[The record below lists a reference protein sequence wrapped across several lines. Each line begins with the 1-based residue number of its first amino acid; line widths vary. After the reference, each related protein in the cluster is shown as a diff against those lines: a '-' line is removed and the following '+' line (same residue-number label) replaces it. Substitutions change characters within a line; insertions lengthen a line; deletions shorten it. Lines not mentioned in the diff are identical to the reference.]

1 MNKLQILLK
10 ITGSIMALAGSWG
23 CGMWLA
29 ARRRQQMRCRGA
41 AMRENGRLS
50 PGEILKYCPLGLE
63 EQEFLEQAS
72 EQAGLSMRGCH
83 RVIRVA
89 RTIADLEGKDRIGVE
104 HLGQALF
111 FRNQNVLRE

>member
-1 MNKLQILLK
+1 MREQV
-10 ITGSIMALAGSWG
+10 ME
-23 CGMWLA
+23 
-29 ARRRQQMRCRGA
+29 ARKRQQMRCRGA

-63 EQEFLEQAS
+63 EQEFLERAS
-72 EQAGLSMRGCH
+72 EQAGL
-83 RVIRVA
+83 RVA
-89 RTIADLEGKDRIGVE
+89 RTIADLEEKDRIGVE

>member
-1 MNKLQILLK
+1 MDAG
-10 ITGSIMALAGSWG
+10 TGAGG
-23 CGMWLA
+23 KKA
-29 ARRRQQMRCRGA
+29 AA
-41 AMRENGRLS
+41 DAMPWRSNAGKRSVESG
-50 PGEILKYCPLGLE
+50 GILKYCPLGLE

>member
-1 MNKLQILLK
+1 MDAGTGAGGKKAAADAMPWRSNAGKRSVESGGNFKIL
-10 ITGSIMALAGSWG
+10 SV
-23 CGMWLA
+23 
-29 ARRRQQMRCRGA
+29 
-41 AMRENGRLS
+41 
-50 PGEILKYCPLGLE
+50 E

>member
-1 MNKLQILLK
+1 MREQVLE
-10 ITGSIMALAGSWG
+10 
-23 CGMWLA
+23 
-29 ARRRQQMRCRGA
+29 ARERQQMRCRGA

-89 RTIADLEGKDRIGVE
+89 RTIADLEGKDRIRHDGKRGVAVPAHE
-104 HLGQALF
+104 RSVSSRSL
-111 FRNQNVLRE
+111 